1 MRDCALNRLAKCNAP
16 TARGRET
23 ALAPTQWTTESRVR
37 RRKRITGRPS
47 AALCALMLLAAI
59 SCMLPAAAYAQT
71 LARRGWAG
79 SGLDMAPWWKSAVF
93 YQVDPDSMQSSVD
106 AGKTSFAALA
116 DRLDYLKSLNVDAL
130 VLTPFSLAP
139 PEAQTAQTSAA
150 NSALQTEADFDT
162 LLAEAG
168 RRHMRILID
177 LHVTQQ
183 TSATTLALAR
193 FWMGRGVAGLRLGLT
208 RKQASANN
216 FSPGDVVDLVKRLR
230 VLCAT
235 YPGDRV
241 LLWDSD
247 ETFAALEN
255 AATQQAATQQAAKE
269 QAFAVQSASRR
280 VHPGRT
286 SGRTY
291 RSRRGGLSRNRFLR
305 GSDGPQ
311 LEVEHALEQL
321 PSLDASDLRATL
333 LSKSPHEL
341 AAAPLTVSVTD
352 SEGAMRSFSR
362 YKFAQASDAMPL
374 DAERSSAIS
383 TARAKLLAAVLLTGP
398 SLPMIFFGQEIGVRQ
413 PGSDRKVSVAIPP
426 APAPLPQPSVPT
438 DTAPPMPQPSAH
450 PDAADDADAN
460 SLLNFYRRLSSLR
473 HANAAFQNGSFRV
486 LTTNQTGIVAWVRV
500 ARGSGARQ
508 AAVVVVC
515 NVSDNAETV
524 GIEAALRDAG
534 VPANPS
540 STLATP
546 AESGLANLAS
556 GASEP
561 AAAIALEP
569 YGVFIGQLR
578 ATVGSKNF
586 VPTRRR
592 SRHRQR

>member
-1 MRDCALNRLAKCNAP
+1 MHTKRLNAPDRLVLEGVYCLRDCGLNRLAKCNAP

-23 ALAPTQWTTESRVR
+23 ALAPTQWTTDFRVR
-37 RRKRITGRPS
+37 RRERITGRPS

-116 DRLDYLKSLNVDAL
+116 DRLDYLKSLNMDAL

-150 NSALQTEADFDT
+150 NSALQTDADFDT

-216 FSPGDVVDLVKRLR
+216 LSPGDVVGLVKRLR

-255 AATQQAATQQAAKE
+255 AAPQQAATQQAAKE
-269 QAFAVQSASRR
+269 QAFAVRSASRR
-280 VHPGRT
+280 VHPVRTLGRA
-286 SGRTY
+286 Y
-291 RSRRGGLSRNRFLR
+291 RSRRGGVSRNRVLR

-321 PSLDASDLRATL
+321 SSLDASDLRATL
-333 LSKSPHEL
+333 LAKSPHEL

-362 YKFAQASDAMPL
+362 YKFAQASD
-374 DAERSSAIS
+374 
-383 TARAKLLAAVLLTGP
+383 
-398 SLPMIFFGQEIGVRQ
+398 
-413 PGSDRKVSVAIPP
+413 

-460 SLLNFYRRLSSLR
+460 SLLNSYRRLSSLR

-515 NVSDNAETV
+515 NVSDNAEKV
-524 GIEAALRDAG
+524 GIGAALRDAG

-540 STLATP
+540 STIETL

-561 AAAIALEP
+561 ATAITLEP

-578 ATVGSKNF
+578 STVGSKNF
-586 VPTRRR
+586 VPMRRR
-592 SRHRQR
+592 ARHRQR